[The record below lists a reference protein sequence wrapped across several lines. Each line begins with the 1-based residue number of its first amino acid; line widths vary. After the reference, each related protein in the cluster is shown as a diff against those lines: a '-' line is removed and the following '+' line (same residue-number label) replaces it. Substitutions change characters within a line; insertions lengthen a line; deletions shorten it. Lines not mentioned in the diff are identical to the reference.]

1 MEGVKKERAIAK
13 GSFTRKLKVFNDSIL
28 NEEPISVLEA
38 ILDEVNAAFK
48 NIDEANN
55 KLINSAQNE
64 SEIEA
69 FTPYMLPIS
78 VVKKSDF

>member
-13 GSFTRKLKVFNDSIL
+13 GSFTRKLKVFNNSVL
-28 NEEPISVLEA
+28 KEEPNSVLEA

-55 KLINSAQNE
+55 KLINSA
-64 SEIEA
+64 
-69 FTPYMLPIS
+69 
-78 VVKKSDF
+78 